1 MNKCIIRVTSFLH
14 LTVINCAALWGSAYG
29 QIGVTACTNV
39 VAGICECTG
48 GLISSAD
55 GTRCISG
62 GPAVPS
68 ECCFV
73 FIMKIVGNGPGIVIR
88 GCGAIWQGF
97 YQQCVPADL
106 DDCNPQPCQN
116 GGTCI
121 DGQGTY
127 TCECAAGYEGTT
139 CVTDIDDCAT
149 NTCQNSGKCVDGVN
163 FYTCNCFAGYTGFT
177 CQTDI
182 NECASTPCQNS
193 GMCTDQIDGYTCTCI
208 AGYIGRQ
215 CQNKTGLHDICVS
228 NSECY
233 TNNSIC
239 SGGVC
244 DCAVGFDKDTN
255 ADTCTVKDC
264 GSVPLISHGQY
275 LLPVPENTT
284 HGSSAEVQC
293 DIGFTTS
300 QSKIRCLASGLWE
313 QSACTKLES
322 CTNYLVS
329 DVSDSQLS
337 ASSIYAY
344 NHGANRGRL
353 NTPFV
358 ILPDVSYL
366 SGAWSALVSDIS
378 QYIQVEL
385 DESSLIRAVLTQG
398 RDTTDGFNQYVK
410 SYKVYFSSDCTH
422 FAEVVSP
429 NGSEKI
435 FQGNT
440 DTETIVTNYLDHEF
454 LALCVRI
461 HPIDWNNHISMRF
474 DLIGCAAGDVKNCTS
489 SRDCFTSGSQ
499 CINNYCS
506 CKTGFYDHE
515 SHTCNSMPLLPSGLD
530 SNDTILEHD
539 QRCSKEI
546 RFEPGLP
553 VGDKLYDT
561 LYICANGYAS
571 IGTTYDNPNPPR
583 TPDTFDEMVII
594 APFYVDTSNGTV
606 SYRVIDILQNS
617 DLRRNENV
625 NTLRRSVS
633 LVSDNNA
640 FDIKFALIATWSNMI
655 PYQKIYEDEQTSTFQ
670 LAIVTDGRMTYSI
683 FIYGQRQMLWNVQ
696 PKIKPDVFT
705 GIIRNNQYI
714 YKDVFSFETP
724 ILRMDRYANIKGI
737 NGLIVKRITANRQL
751 QNFAMDCVD
760 WFIRNKHKKEE
771 YHRIMSIL
779 PKCPCS
785 LEKAE
790 QDPLARGEST
800 TNDKTICIELL
811 PSFRAGFYGKVCCY
825 ERSSGQWTD
834 EIPFAGGL
842 YAFHPD
848 LSPQQHKLH
857 DLLPKNVCCSKSSF
871 CQLYYELR
879 PIGECY
885 RNTWFD
891 FAVSWG
897 DPHILTLD
905 GKKFIFNGLGE
916 YTLLK
921 HNFEGN
927 AFDLQARTERAVTV
941 NNTLTDA
948 TIYTAFAAKD
958 SSGSSVHVE
967 LNTERNGIILYVNN
981 IDRTADQA
989 NDSFALQTKNNT
1001 LTVVKHRDSKNKTNL
1016 EVDFV
1021 KSGVSLS
1028 IFTGNGMLTLK
1039 TTVNASLKGKVRGL
1053 LGNFDEDPDNDFITP
1068 GEQIFNSNISE
1079 SEIFHYG
1086 QMWEIDGLNSA
1097 FRYSD
1102 KKNHS
1107 NYHNSSF
1114 IPRFLDSV
1122 PVEIIK
1128 AASETCGG
1136 DQDLACIFDQVF
1148 TENEDI
1154 SKQTHETTID
1164 AKEAITE
1171 INRSVPKL
1179 VTCGRLDVW
1188 IGEEAE
1194 CQLQFGSDVTD
1205 IEVLGSMK
1213 NSVFVNQTTGILR
1226 YKHIPGLP
1234 DEILRLIVKAEDG
1247 GISPVANIPITVC
1260 TGCSGHG
1267 LCINET
1273 EMQGSQTLLFQYNKC
1288 LCNEQYTGLDCE
1300 LDIDGCVGQP
1310 CSIGR
1315 SCSDVPAEFH
1325 LEDEPGFT
1333 CSRCPD
1339 GFIDDGARCQDID
1352 ECADTNSC
1360 EQICTNAEGSFICSC
1375 KSGYR
1380 PESSDL
1386 TKCVDNN
1393 ECDEATHNCS
1403 HICENTIGEFQC
1415 KCHTGYKLD
1424 YTRTECEK
1432 ISNNDCSTDCS
1443 ATSGCTTNKN
1453 NESICFCENGFE
1465 LDKDSKTC
1473 TDIDECKRNVCPQ
1486 DCTNSIGSYSCRC
1499 FAGYRLQ
1506 GLKECK
1512 ECAPPYFGTN
1522 CEDICNCSSLGT
1534 KECHQVKGCVCEN
1547 GWQGERCDF
1556 DVNECESHIS
1566 PCSDAYQTCVNIPG
1580 SFLCECLIGYKDSGS
1595 SHCEDVDECTNPL
1608 LNGCGQ
1614 NMLCSNTAG
1623 GYICACMEGFVRS
1636 EKDCKDVDEC
1646 NLGISGCQ
1654 QMCENFPGRFNCYC
1668 YYGYTLAEDRKSCL
1682 EVQNPCLQLSY
1693 LNCSHY
1699 CVVEERKAECKC
1711 NFGFYI
1717 DEDLQTCK
1725 DINECDNETLN
1736 ECQPKE
1742 NCINV
1747 PGSYNCKCT
1756 PGFKLSHDGRQC
1768 DECDQYH
1775 FGNNCEQTCSCLHGT
1790 CDKTQGCNCSE
1801 GWAGDQCDIDLDE
1814 CDNEDLCPTNFE
1826 CVNTLGSFL
1835 CHCHSGFV
1843 RTEDRCDDIN
1853 ECLDASLNTCEQA
1866 CHNTG
1871 GEYEC
1876 TCYKGYMSNVTTGG
1890 CSDVDE
1896 CQSGFHQCDQNCQNT
1911 QGGYICTCK
1920 EGLVLD
1926 LTDRHS
1932 CLAEIECDSA
1942 EAKNCP
1948 ENSICTRNADI
1959 TKCICKRGYVQIA
1972 TNACINVNECNDENG
1987 YCAHTC
1993 QDNPGGYECL
2003 CEDGFHLSNDGRS
2016 CEACE
2021 KGTFGVNCNSTCNCK
2036 AENTFTCENAAGT
2049 CTCKQG
2055 WTGDD
2060 CSKDVDECNLGTH
2073 TCSENSSCRN
2083 KDGGFLCDCHTGYQ
2097 KTGGGLCAKC
2107 DRNYFGE
2114 ACRRRCECFE
2124 DEKQFSCDHIDGQ
2137 CNCKMGFHRKTES
2150 ATCDRCINNTYGLDC
2165 ANICECNTTNSADSN
2180 QSCDEKDGTCFC
2192 NKFWGGISCNVDVN
2206 ECKVQT
2212 ICGDDQLKG
2221 CHNTEGNFS
2230 CGCKRGY
2237 KLDLFNNCVKDTS
2250 FDVDCNQNVTD
2261 CTVAVTLTSLLNI
2274 TFDETVNLDIGSTYR
2289 QTARKLTDSLLSYMK
2304 RYTNFPVEIKIC
2316 DIRKR
2321 GRLYVNYTVCMN
2333 ATFEEED
2340 KLQSE
2345 AANAFLQLA
2354 RGDTLEFDGDM
2365 VHVSAESS
2373 VYTDDKCQFYQN
2385 MFGNC
2390 DMGYKC
2396 CVEEDRV
2403 KCCEDNRNDRAI
2415 IMGSVFGGT
2424 AFLMIVVISYVTIVT
2439 LRRKM
2444 NRKKDNRYPRST
2456 PQPTTSRSREDLTT
2470 YNDAS
2475 GYIIARI
2482 SVD

>member
-1 MNKCIIRVTSFLH
+1 
-14 LTVINCAALWGSAYG
+14 
-29 QIGVTACTNV
+29 
-39 VAGICECTG
+39 
-48 GLISSAD
+48 
-55 GTRCISG
+55 
-62 GPAVPS
+62 
-68 ECCFV
+68 
-73 FIMKIVGNGPGIVIR
+73 
-88 GCGAIWQGF
+88 
-97 YQQCVPADL
+97 
-106 DDCNPQPCQN
+106 
-116 GGTCI
+116 
-121 DGQGTY
+121 
-127 TCECAAGYEGTT
+127 
-139 CVTDIDDCAT
+139 
-149 NTCQNSGKCVDGVN
+149 
-163 FYTCNCFAGYTGFT
+163 
-177 CQTDI
+177 
-182 NECASTPCQNS
+182 
-193 GMCTDQIDGYTCTCI
+193 
-208 AGYIGRQ
+208 
-215 CQNKTGLHDICVS
+215 
-228 NSECY
+228 
-233 TNNSIC
+233 
-239 SGGVC
+239 
-244 DCAVGFDKDTN
+244 
-255 ADTCTVKDC
+255 
-264 GSVPLISHGQY
+264 
-275 LLPVPENTT
+275 
-284 HGSSAEVQC
+284 
-293 DIGFTTS
+293 
-300 QSKIRCLASGLWE
+300 
-313 QSACTKLES
+313 
-322 CTNYLVS
+322 
-329 DVSDSQLS
+329 
-337 ASSIYAY
+337 
-344 NHGANRGRL
+344 
-353 NTPFV
+353 
-358 ILPDVSYL
+358 
-366 SGAWSALVSDIS
+366 
-378 QYIQVEL
+378 
-385 DESSLIRAVLTQG
+385 
-398 RDTTDGFNQYVK
+398 
-410 SYKVYFSSDCTH
+410 
-422 FAEVVSP
+422 
-429 NGSEKI
+429 
-435 FQGNT
+435 
-440 DTETIVTNYLDHEF
+440 
-454 LALCVRI
+454 
-461 HPIDWNNHISMRF
+461 
-474 DLIGCAAGDVKNCTS
+474 
-489 SRDCFTSGSQ
+489 
-499 CINNYCS
+499 
-506 CKTGFYDHE
+506 
-515 SHTCNSMPLLPSGLD
+515 
-530 SNDTILEHD
+530 
-539 QRCSKEI
+539 
-546 RFEPGLP
+546 
-553 VGDKLYDT
+553 
-561 LYICANGYAS
+561 
-571 IGTTYDNPNPPR
+571 
-583 TPDTFDEMVII
+583 
-594 APFYVDTSNGTV
+594 
-606 SYRVIDILQNS
+606 
-617 DLRRNENV
+617 
-625 NTLRRSVS
+625 
-633 LVSDNNA
+633 
-640 FDIKFALIATWSNMI
+640 
-655 PYQKIYEDEQTSTFQ
+655 
-670 LAIVTDGRMTYSI
+670 
-683 FIYGQRQMLWNVQ
+683 
-696 PKIKPDVFT
+696 
-705 GIIRNNQYI
+705 
-714 YKDVFSFETP
+714 
-724 ILRMDRYANIKGI
+724 
-737 NGLIVKRITANRQL
+737 
-751 QNFAMDCVD
+751 MDCVD

-1171 INRSVPKL
+1171 IN
-1179 VTCGRLDVW
+1179 
-1188 IGEEAE
+1188 
-1194 CQLQFGSDVTD
+1194 

-1339 GFIDDGARCQDID
+1339 GFIDDGARCQD
-1352 ECADTNSC
+1352 
-1360 EQICTNAEGSFICSC
+1360 
-1375 KSGYR
+1375 
-1380 PESSDL
+1380 
-1386 TKCVDNN
+1386 
-1393 ECDEATHNCS
+1393 
-1403 HICENTIGEFQC
+1403 
-1415 KCHTGYKLD
+1415 
-1424 YTRTECEK
+1424 
-1432 ISNNDCSTDCS
+1432 CSTDCS

-1453 NESICFCENGFE
+1453 NESICFCEN
-1465 LDKDSKTC
+1465 
-1473 TDIDECKRNVCPQ
+1473 DIDECKRNVCPQ

-1768 DECDQYH
+1768 D
-1775 FGNNCEQTCSCLHGT
+1775 
-1790 CDKTQGCNCSE
+1790 GCNCSE

-2250 FDVDCNQNVTD
+2250 FDVDCNQNVT
-2261 CTVAVTLTSLLNI
+2261 
-2274 TFDETVNLDIGSTYR
+2274 
-2289 QTARKLTDSLLSYMK
+2289 
-2304 RYTNFPVEIKIC
+2304 
-2316 DIRKR
+2316 
-2321 GRLYVNYTVCMN
+2321 
-2333 ATFEEED
+2333 
-2340 KLQSE
+2340 
-2345 AANAFLQLA
+2345 
-2354 RGDTLEFDGDM
+2354 
-2365 VHVSAESS
+2365 ESS

-2403 KCCEDNRNDRAI
+2403 KCCEDNRN
-2415 IMGSVFGGT
+2415 GPHH
-2424 AFLMIVVISYVTIVT
+2424 
-2439 LRRKM
+2439 
-2444 NRKKDNRYPRST
+2444 NPR
-2456 PQPTTSRSREDLTT
+2456 LL
-2470 YNDAS
+2470 
-2475 GYIIARI
+2475 GLVRI
-2482 SVD
+2482 